1 MEETGGSTSMVQEKK
16 TPDLAQHNPFKLV
29 WLMNAQQSLVY
40 KIDTKSLFRE
50 AVSLIIGIVWLWDT
64 IEKE

>member
-1 MEETGGSTSMVQEKK
+1 
-16 TPDLAQHNPFKLV
+16 
-29 WLMNAQQSLVY
+29 LVY